1 LYIIESYS
9 YLLDSL
15 YQLNQNGVVF
25 LNLSAK
31 NIIFD
36 KNYKPLLRNF
46 KSSLIIENTNSDC
59 ISQIIDSLD
68 DYTCQPLEIHVIFHL
83 IKNNETTLSYSSIEY
98 ICEFFVKNM
107 KVLPL
112 FSQQYANNYYNICV
126 ETLKKYINKPKLEII
141 NDIMCNLT
149 TLDNYSLSLLY
160 LHIIGNLIEVF
171 SLKEEFISQITMLLT
186 KNIHP
191 NPLKRE
197 TLQNSIDQFGK
208 IMNDNNDWSFVNK
221 IKLNKIKD
229 LYKTL
234 IS

>member
-1 LYIIESYS
+1 
-9 YLLDSL
+9 
-15 YQLNQNGVVF
+15 
-25 LNLSAK
+25 
-31 NIIFD
+31 
-36 KNYKPLLRNF
+36 
-46 KSSLIIENTNSDC
+46 
-59 ISQIIDSLD
+59 
-68 DYTCQPLEIHVIFHL
+68 
-83 IKNNETTLSYSSIEY
+83 
-98 ICEFFVKNM
+98 
-107 KVLPL
+107 
-112 FSQQYANNYYNICV
+112 
-126 ETLKKYINKPKLEII
+126 
-141 NDIMCNLT
+141 
-149 TLDNYSLSLLY
+149 LY